1 MAVQRW
7 NPWHDLMRMQ
17 EDFNRTIESFM
28 RPGSVS
34 EFRWMPDVDVYE
46 TDGEIKVH
54 ADIPDVEAKD
64 VDVSITDNTL
74 RIKGERKY
82 SKEVKKE
89 NYLMSERRYGSFERM
104 IDLPEPVKPEEVQAV
119 YKDGVLEITLPKA
132 EEKKAKEIKVKVA

>member
-34 EFRWMPDVDVYE
+34 EFRWTPDVDVYE
-46 TDGEIKVH
+46 TDNEIKVR
-54 ADIPDVEAKD
+54 ADLPDVEAKD

-82 SKEVKKE
+82 SEEVKKE
-89 NYLMSERRYGSFERM
+89 NYFMSERRYGSFERM
-104 IDLPEPVKPEEVQAV
+104 IDLPEYVKSEEVQAV